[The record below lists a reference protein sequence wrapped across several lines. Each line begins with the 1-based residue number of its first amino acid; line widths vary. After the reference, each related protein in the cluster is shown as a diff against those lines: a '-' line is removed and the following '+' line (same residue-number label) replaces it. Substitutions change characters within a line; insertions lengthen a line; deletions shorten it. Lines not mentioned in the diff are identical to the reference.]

1 MATPFIIAKTK
12 GNFTLSI
19 KSKIKDK
26 TPIINDNNNWIAMGM
41 FATKNSPNDIKV
53 NIKDIF
59 ETIPDNVTEEDF

>member
-26 TPIINDNNNWIAMGM
+26 TPIINDNNNWL
-41 FATKNSPNDIKV
+41 
-53 NIKDIF
+53 NIYLLNILSIF
-59 ETIPDNVTEEDF
+59 LFIFLTIILLSVGKSNKSLL

>member
-1 MATPFIIAKTK
+1 MK
-12 GNFTLSI
+12 GEYMSASI
-19 KSKIKDK
+19 K
-26 TPIINDNNNWIAMGM
+26 M